1 MPHPTLKQLRDLVR
15 TLNYVVSVHAAD
27 ELDDDNLTVFDLESI
42 LLTGRIA
49 ERQTDR
55 DTREGK
61 CVVSG
66 RTLSG
71 APAEAVVKL
80 GPTGQLVVITAYLA
94 D

>member
-42 LLTGRIA
+42 LLTGRIV

-55 DTREGK
+55 DTRELK

-66 RTLSG
+66 RTLAG

-80 GPTGQLVVITAYLA
+80 GPTGKLIVITVYLA
-94 D
+94 N